1 MPANL
6 AWCARKKNGI
16 RLIPPSPSV
25 AQGYI
30 AKARTALSVAET
42 SLRNEACDWAIVA
55 SYYAQY
61 DAAYALLTQTG
72 IKCEIHEC
80 TIAVLREIFTPQ
92 GIVTT
97 EQCNQLEQAKEDRID
112 AQYYV
117 KTPTTTQQATNA
129 LSKARTFVLHM
140 EAALEKIHADDVAAL
155 RKRIE
160 YGTGNAK
167 D

>member
-1 MPANL
+1 MPADL
-6 AWCARKKNGI
+6 TWCARKKNGI
-16 RLIPPSPSV
+16 RLIPPSPNV

-30 AKARTALSVAET
+30 AKARTALSVAEN
-42 SLRNEACDWAIVA
+42 SIRNEVFDWAIIA

-61 DAAYALLTQTG
+61 DAAYALLMHAG

-80 TIAVLREIFTPQ
+80 TIAILREIFTPQ

-97 EQCNQLEQAKEDRID
+97 EQCAQIEQAKEDRID

-129 LSKARTFVLHM
+129 LSKARILVLHM
-140 EAALEKIHADDVAAL
+140 EAALEKLHEDDVAAL
-155 RKRIE
+155 RKRIQDSI
-160 YGTGNAK
+160 GNAK
-167 D
+167 N